1 MSKDDAKL
9 KKAVAS
15 KNCHDYAEDAVI
27 DLLAQCPKFV
37 IFTKANRLQII
48 HEPTKDQIR
57 RRGKAR
63 WKITLVTNNL
73 HEADKGLMEAFGK
86 LP

>member
-1 MSKDDAKL
+1 MSKDDVKL
-9 KKAVAS
+9 KKAAEDAVVAS
-15 KNCHDYAEDAVI
+15 KNCHDYI

-57 RRGKAR
+57 KRGKAR
-63 WKITLVTNNL
+63 WKIAFVTNNL